1 MEAFMN
7 GKIIFAFG
15 VLLQSLGLCS
25 QAWAQD
31 FDAAKEI
38 LGMPLS
44 AEDAQ
49 FVQQQ
54 NQRTK
59 TLLSQVDPVLAKALA
74 DRAGELAAKNAPS
87 RVNYFGVDHFVKDGN
102 VVKSLAVGGEELVIP
117 GSVLPANAKFSG
129 YRYSPNQKFIA
140 YGYSMFGS
148 DWQVWEI
155 YDLTEKKTL
164 KEDGTFVFKGFGGTL
179 IGWTPD
185 SKKFLYTGENNLQD
199 DFSGNQN
206 PTINLHTVG
215 QPKSSDKVIFK
226 DFEKIATSRWGA
238 VALTNDLAVV
248 YRTQGVAIIPTVS
261 ILVSLSSG
269 KKLHIQSPNKYL
281 GNSPS
286 NVIVGAADGKIYLRS
301 ASEGKNFGVVVFD
314 AKKSGKATTLIA
326 SQKDSVLYQAQLLG
340 NKILTQYIDRDLKI
354 SFKLFDLQ
362 GKLVAK
368 MRPSDFGYSDLSHPS
383 LPLTD
388 GDSTSTFGYFNFS
401 SVKSPPVTFKVDLE
415 KNEFIKLNNSAE
427 IAFDASKITE
437 TMVTVDGLDGFKIP
451 MLVYQRNDMKSA
463 AKFAYL
469 YSYGFI
475 GIPNLSQWNRKF
487 QLALEMGGVVAI
499 PMIRGGGEFGAD
511 HQLAGTN
518 DRQKTFDDLVAASRW
533 LKKNLALEENRVIA
547 VGRSFGGLSGAVHF
561 VHNQDEFSL
570 ISAIVPVTNWEK
582 HFLMS
587 GWWMGDDFGIHR
599 SKITGKARAE
609 DREELMDRNLSWDP
623 AANLQKLEGKK
634 LIPTIFFTN
643 QYDTN
648 TTPIQTYSFMKT
660 LTQQFPGQEVYM
672 MEHANGGH
680 GARAELVDEFLFIA
694 KNFGLRELSPIK

>member
-1 MEAFMN
+1 MN
-7 GKIIFAFG
+7 WKIIFAFG
-15 VLLQSLGLCS
+15 VLLQPMSL
-25 QAWAQD
+25 WAQD

-59 TLLSQVDPVLAKALA
+59 DLLSQVNPVLAKALA
-74 DRAGELAAKNAPS
+74 DRAGELVPKNAPS
-87 RVNYFGVDHFVKDGN
+87 RVNYFGADHFIKDGS
-102 VVKSLAVGGEELVIP
+102 VVKSLAAGGEEVVIP
-117 GSVLPANAKFSG
+117 ASVLPANARIG
-129 YRYSPNQKFIA
+129 AYRYSPDQKLIA

-155 YDLTEKKTL
+155 YDLTQKKTL
-164 KEDGTFVFKGFGGTL
+164 KEDGTFIFKNFGGTL

-185 SKKFLYTGENNLQD
+185 SKKFLYTSENSLQD
-199 DFSGNQN
+199 DFTGNQN
-206 PTINLHTVG
+206 PTIKLHTVG

-248 YRTQGVAIIPTVS
+248 YRTQGVAVIPTVS

-269 KKLHIQSPNKYL
+269 KKQHIQIPNRYL

-286 NVIVGAADGKIYLRS
+286 NAIVGAAGGKIYLRS
-301 ASEGKNFGVVVFD
+301 ASEGKNFGVVAFD
-314 AKKSGKATTLIA
+314 SKKSYEAAKTVIA
-326 SQKDSVLYQAQLLG
+326 AQKDSVLYQAQLLG

-368 MRPSDFGYSDLSHPS
+368 MRPSDYGYSDLSHPS

-388 GDSTSTFGYFNFS
+388 GDATSTFGYFNFS
-401 SVKSPPVTFKVDLE
+401 SVKAPTVTFKVDLA

-437 TMVTVDGLDGFKIP
+437 TLVEVDGLDGFKIP
-451 MLVYQRNDMKSA
+451 MLVYQRNDLKSA

-499 PMIRGGGEFGAD
+499 PMIRGGGEFGAG

-533 LKKNLALEENRVIA
+533 LKKNIALDQDRVIA
-547 VGRSFGGLSGAVHF
+547 VGRSFGGLTGAVHF

-609 DREELMDRNLSWDP
+609 DREELMDRNMSWDP
-623 AANLQKLEGKK
+623 AANLKKLEGKK

-648 TTPIQTYSFMKT
+648 TTPLQTYSFMKT
-660 LTQQFPGQEVYM
+660 LTAKFPGQEVYM

-694 KNFGLRELSPIK
+694 KNFGLKELLPLK